1 MNEAL
6 IYLDSSAIVKLIM
19 PERETGAL
27 FELLAQW
34 PERVSSALA
43 RVEVP
48 RAVKRAGDDPG
59 TIQRTGEVLDRL
71 GLIRIDAEVLSA
83 AANMPST
90 ELRTLDAIHLAT
102 ALSLGDQLGAL
113 VAYDARLAKAA
124 GTNGLTALSPA

>member
-6 IYLDSSAIVKLIM
+6 IYLDSSAIVKLIV
-19 PERETGAL
+19 PEPETGAL
-27 FELLAQW
+27 LELLAEW

-43 RVEVP
+43 RVEVS
-48 RAVKRAGDDPG
+48 RAVKRAGDDP
-59 TIQRTGEVLDRL
+59 ISMQRTGEVLDRL

-83 AANMPST
+83 AANMPPT

-124 GTNGLTALSPA
+124 GTNGLTTLSPA

>member
-6 IYLDSSAIVKLIM
+6 IYLDSSAIVKLVV
-19 PERETGAL
+19 PEPETGAL
-27 FELLAQW
+27 LELLAEW

-43 RVEVP
+43 RVEVS
-48 RAVKRAGDDPG
+48 RALKRAGEDQIAPR
-59 TIQRTGEVLDRL
+59 RTGEVLDRL
-71 GLIRIDAEVLSA
+71 GLIRIDADVLSA
-83 AANMPST
+83 AANMPPA
-90 ELRTLDAIHLAT
+90 ELRTLGAIHLAT